1 METGHSLV
9 RVGGSGDGGY
19 LVPDDLDGI
28 EACFSPGVANTA
40 TFELE
45 MARRGITS
53 FLADYSV
60 DGPPESHPMFRFE
73 KKFLGPRE
81 DEVHVTLDGWV
92 ARCAPG
98 SGDLVLQMDIE
109 GAEWEVLLA
118 ASDATLRRFRV
129 MVLELH
135 DVHRAW
141 ERGGLQL
148 MRAALGRLSAAGRA
162 VLHGAIADVLA
173 AERLGAV
180 RGEPGGT
187 LLPEVLAHLQLAGRA
202 REWGAVVEAEQEAL
216 LALGNP
222 APVLG
227 QAEVLLAQQPSVLAA
242 AGVREVLAQLQAQ
255 AGNYEASLRL
265 AGDVTGLA
273 GRIAELGEQ
282 EVAALL
288 TYLESAWSPSL
299 IHSGYA

>member
-1 METGHSLV
+1 MKARDWLNQWLPGGTVLARASGRRDVEGLLRSFRPMETGHSLV
-9 RVGGSGDGGY
+9 RVGGGGDGGY

-40 TFELE
+40 NFELE
-45 MARRGITS
+45 MARRGIPS

-98 SGDLVLQMDIE
+98 NGDLVLQMDIE

-118 ASDATLRRFRV
+118 ASDATLRRFRL

-135 DVHRAW
+135 DVQRAW

-148 MRAALGRLSAAGRA
+148 MRAALGRLEAGFVVAHVHPNNRGG
-162 VLHGAIADVLA
+162 VVRRQGLHVPPLLEVTWLRRD
-173 AERLGAV
+173 RV
-180 RGEPGGT
+180 RGAGGVARLPHPLDRPNVPGR
-187 LLPEVLAHLQLAGRA
+187 PEVELPGC
-202 REWGAVVEAEQEAL
+202 WQE
-216 LALGNP
+216 
-222 APVLG
+222 
-227 QAEVLLAQQPSVLAA
+227 
-242 AGVREVLAQLQAQ
+242 
-255 AGNYEASLRL
+255 
-265 AGDVTGLA
+265 
-273 GRIAELGEQ
+273 
-282 EVAALL
+282 
-288 TYLESAWSPSL
+288 
-299 IHSGYA
+299 